1 LKLLGV
7 YPSIGSIKR
16 HPRLDFKEHT
26 MHISTMIPPARLPA
40 SASRG
45 ALVAADWFGR
55 AMIWIANLFATK
67 IASPAKA
74 QIARAQEASEARR
87 IANSLRGTDR
97 RLADE
102 IFAAAD
108 RHEREDN

>member
-1 LKLLGV
+1 
-7 YPSIGSIKR
+7 
-16 HPRLDFKEHT
+16 

-40 SASRG
+40 PASRG
-45 ALVAADWFGR
+45 ASVAADWFGR
-55 AMIWIANLFATK
+55 AMNALANLFANQ
-67 IASPAKA
+67 IASPTQARLT
-74 QIARAQEASEARR
+74 RAQEASEARR
-87 IANSLRGTDR
+87 IANGMRGSDR

>member
-1 LKLLGV
+1 
-7 YPSIGSIKR
+7 
-16 HPRLDFKEHT
+16 

-40 SASRG
+40 QASRG
-45 ALVAADWFGR
+45 ALVAADLFSR
-55 AMIWIANLFATK
+55 AMASMSNLFGNQ

-74 QIARAQEASEARR
+74 RITRAQEASEARR
-87 IANSLRGTDR
+87 IANSMRGTDR

-108 RHEREDN
+108 RHERDDN

>member
-1 LKLLGV
+1 VLE
-7 YPSIGSIKR
+7 
-16 HPRLDFKEHT
+16 HQEHT
-26 MHISTMIPPARLPA
+26 MHISTMIPPAQLSA

-45 ALVAADWFGR
+45 ALVAAYWFNR
-55 AMIWIANLFATK
+55 AIAATANLFAK
-67 IASPAKA
+67 QVASPAKA
-74 QIARAQEASEARR
+74 RLNRAQEASQARR

-108 RHEREDN
+108 RHERDDN